1 MPFEVHKT
9 ILFSRK
15 NNKKKICVPTLPKIY
30 RPVTRNTLIF
40 LFGLIMLVY
49 LNRKYQQRLPYDL
62 LSALSNALLDGTVF
76 QIVNGLKEVQQW
88 EERTMFGQRSK
99 LVSDHKGN
107 SLPLKGF
114 ANECRGFLCSQGPS
128 GF

>member
-1 MPFEVHKT
+1 
-9 ILFSRK
+9 
-15 NNKKKICVPTLPKIY
+15 
-30 RPVTRNTLIF
+30 
-40 LFGLIMLVY
+40 MLMY

-107 SLPLKGF
+107 ALPLTDF
-114 ANECRGFLCSQGPS
+114 ANECQGFWCSQWPNGI
-128 GF
+128 